1 MRIHHQAITTI
12 MLAGVLAASAT
23 PADAQSLP
31 ARIRAIRSAR
41 TPSDASAAYRA
52 ALRQDRTSLSAREAF
67 VERLIALGKPARAQ
81 SAARLLVAMDDD
93 NAVGWS
99 AILLTQMHREQFADA
114 IETLRAHTNSLKD
127 RDGIPASAGR
137 LVAWYQE
144 HRRTS
149 PRAFALRRKVD
160 VLRATFGEDQ
170 AYRTA
175 LHEFAD
181 RTPQQELA
189 NQPDA
194 PVRVEPNR
202 TTGANQPAGPDA
214 ARPRRESPPKDR
226 SQLSDTRRGAD
237 RQDST
242 SEERPE
248 DRPLIGVDNPPL
260 NSDDFNIAKGLHIG
274 VSHAW
279 GDSRVQGRLALD
291 PQISNIFSGSV
302 IGFRSVAAPG
312 GRYVTLSGGGGTFSH
327 GTIQMI
333 AIPTVILLQPEV
345 HRRRR
350 AGGWADGNLINRP
363 APVSNNPP
371 SQPTTR
377 GPTTPVSKSND
388 QPVPPWQ
395 REPHKS
401 AREEILRKRLLE
413 RSRPSRRSS
422 VRRSETTSPQRTRSS
437 RTGWGTSADSTE
449 STWGNP

>member
-12 MLAGVLAASAT
+12 ILSAVLAVSAST
-23 PADAQSLP
+23 ADAQSLP

-81 SAARLLVAMDDD
+81 SAARLLVTMDDD
-93 NAVGWS
+93 SAVGWS
-99 AILLTQMHREQFADA
+99 AILLTQVQREQYADA
-114 IETLRAHTNSLKD
+114 IETLRAHSDSLKD

-149 PRAFALRRKVD
+149 PQAFALRRKVD
-160 VLRATFGEDQ
+160 VIRATFGQDE

-175 LHEFAD
+175 LHEAAAKITQPQTAD
-181 RTPQQELA
+181 
-189 NQPDA
+189 QPDA
-194 PVRVEPNR
+194 PARVESTRNA
-202 TTGANQPAGPDA
+202 GANQPARLDEAPA
-214 ARPRRESPPKDR
+214 RRESAQKDR
-226 SQLSDTRRGAD
+226 SHSSDARRPAN

-242 SEERPE
+242 GEDRPQ

-260 NSDDFNIAKGLHIG
+260 NSDDFNIAQGLQID
-274 VSHAW
+274 VSHTW
-279 GDSRVQGRLALD
+279 GDSHVQGRLALD

-333 AIPTVILLQPEV
+333 AIPTVILFPREDQGGRPDNGWINPG
-345 HRRRR
+345 RTRRR
-350 AGGWADGNLINRP
+350 ASTKPVKP
-363 APVSNNPP
+363 AK
-371 SQPTTR
+371 
-377 GPTTPVSKSND
+377 PTTPADSSTKSTD
-388 QPVPPWQ
+388 QVLPPWQ
-395 REPHKS
+395 REPQKS
-401 AREEILRKRLLE
+401 AREEIIRKRLLE
-413 RSRPSRRSS
+413 RSRPARRSSS
-422 VRRSETTSPQRTRSS
+422 VRRSETTSPQRTRRS
-437 RTGWGTSADSTE
+437 RTGWGTSADSTQ

>member
-1 MRIHHQAITTI
+1 MRIHQPTITTI
-12 MLAGVLAASAT
+12 ILAAVLAVSAST
-23 PADAQSLP
+23 ADAQSLP

-52 ALRQDRTSLSAREAF
+52 ALRQDRTSMSAREAF
-67 VERLIALGKPARAQ
+67 VERLIALGKPARAH

-99 AILLTQMHREQFADA
+99 AILLTQVQREQFADA
-114 IETLRAHTNSLKD
+114 IETLRAHTDSLKD

-160 VLRATFGEDQ
+160 VIRATFGENQ

-175 LHEFAD
+175 LHEAAT
-181 RTPQQELA
+181 RTTRQATAER
-189 NQPDA
+189 PDA
-194 PVRVEPNR
+194 PARVEPTR
-202 TTGANQPAGPDA
+202 ATGANRPARLDETPA
-214 ARPRRESPPKDR
+214 RRESPQKDR
-226 SQLSDTRRGAD
+226 SQASDARRPAD

-242 SEERPE
+242 GE
-248 DRPLIGVDNPPL
+248 DRPQDKPLIGVDNPPL

-279 GDSRVQGRLALD
+279 GGSRVQGRLALD

-333 AIPTVILLQPEV
+333 AIPTVILFPQEDPGARPDNGWINPGRT
-345 HRRRR
+345 RRRTSAKPVKPAR
-350 AGGWADGNLINRP
+350 PTKPAD
-363 APVSNNPP
+363 S
-371 SQPTTR
+371 ST
-377 GPTTPVSKSND
+377 KSTD
-388 QPVPPWQ
+388 QVLPPWQ

-401 AREEILRKRLLE
+401 AREEIIRKRLLE

-422 VRRSETTSPQRTRSS
+422 SRSETTSPQRTRSS